1 MLTSPRISRV
11 LVTFC
16 DLVFLKLP
24 VGSPV
29 LPISLVRQP
38 SKQPKSSLQDSII
51 FSLIERSQYR
61 VNSWRPNT
69 KNWIPNQFAFP
80 LGVGF
85 KNNVFLVYLGK
96 WSTLT
101 YFNYHIFS
109 NGLKPPTSPSLDPPI
124 EVPSTSRST
133 SNWGGHLA
141 DERRWDTP
149 VAAAM
154 GKWTLFFVVRTFRGF

>member
-16 DLVFLKLP
+16 DLLVFLKLP

-101 YFNYHIFS
+101 IIFFQMGWNHQLVHLWIHPS
-109 NGLKPPTSPSLDPPI
+109 RCRLRAEAQAIGAVTWQMSEDEIPPWRLL
-124 EVPSTSRST
+124 
-133 SNWGGHLA
+133 WGKGHDFL
-141 DERRWDTP
+141 
-149 VAAAM
+149 
-154 GKWTLFFVVRTFRGF
+154 L